1 MLKKFAEDLKAY
13 REKKKI
19 TLLHIANET
28 RIHISNLEKI
38 EKGEFDFLPP
48 PYIRAF
54 LKQYIKSLG
63 LDEKETLY
71 NFDLAKSGRYQP
83 MSEEKEKEKEIIPE
97 GKTENHTE
105 EKKEQGAV
113 TNVKK
118 DDALKM
124 ENLFEEK
131 EPASNSKPAK
141 PRERKKPA
149 PNHPLKKIEVE
160 KSVIYSEQPEAE
172 KQPPKKS
179 INFSPSIFKSLG
191 IAAVVILMG
200 YGIYLLVTT
209 VFLTGTSKSKYDIV
223 RQNFDTVVKENEKK
237 ILGKRS
243 KEEIEDSIRKVQNIQ
258 DSIKR
263 SLNDSISLEIKC
275 LKKGYI
281 SVIVDSISYEN
292 MYKET
297 FDKDYSGTWKAKKYF
312 WVTSNNTTTFEL
324 FLNGKKLD
332 IKDTKVKYMK
342 IGREGIINESEKKSP
357 NNN

>member
-19 TLLHIANET
+19 TLIHIANET
-28 RIHISNLEKI
+28 KIHISNLEKI
-38 EKGEFDFLPP
+38 ENGDFSFLPP

-83 MSEEKEKEKEIIPE
+83 MSDA
-97 GKTENHTE
+97 GE
-105 EKKEQGAV
+105 EKKSEENGKEKVEEKSDEIIKAADA
-113 TNVKK
+113 K
-118 DDALKM
+118 DIGTM
-124 ENLFEEK
+124 ETLFEEK
-131 EPASNSKPAK
+131 LPVQEPKPEKKKEKRKAIQYK
-141 PRERKKPA
+141 PI
-149 PNHPLKKIEVE
+149 KKIVVE
-160 KSVIYSEQPEAE
+160 KSAPFSEQPEIA
-172 KQPPKKS
+172 KQPQKKS
-179 INFSPSIFKSLG
+179 ISFSPSIFKSLG
-191 IAAVVILMG
+191 IVAVVLLMG

-209 VFLTGTSKSKYDIV
+209 VFITGTSKSKYDIV

-243 KEEIEDSIRKVQNIQ
+243 KEEIEDSIRREQSIQ

-263 SLNDSISLEIKC
+263 VLNDSISLDIKC
-275 LKKGYI
+275 IKKGYI
-281 SVIVDSISYEN
+281 SVIVDSISYDN

-297 FDKDYSGTWKAKKYF
+297 FDKDYKGTWKARKFF

-324 FLNGKKLD
+324 YLNGKKLD
-332 IKDTKVKYMK
+332 IKDTKVKYLK
-342 IGREGIINESEKKSP
+342 IGREGIINSDEK
-357 NNN
+357 

>member
-19 TLLHIANET
+19 SLLHIANET

-38 EKGEFDFLPP
+38 ENGDFEFLPP
-48 PYIRAF
+48 PYMRAF

-83 MSEEKEKEKEIIPE
+83 ISESDELKEVI
-97 GKTENHTE
+97 
-105 EKKEQGAV
+105 EKKEEKTEV
-113 TNVKK
+113 
-118 DDALKM
+118 LKNGNN
-124 ENLFEEK
+124 EPKEPEKVESIETLFEEK
-131 EPASNSKPAK
+131 VPVAQQKPVK
-141 PRERKKPA
+141 PKEKKKQVQVSPV
-149 PNHPLKKIEVE
+149 KKIEVE
-160 KSVIYSEQPEAE
+160 KFNSYTE
-172 KQPPKKS
+172 KQEMNIQPQKKT

-191 IAAVVILMG
+191 ILAVVLLMG

-209 VFLTGTSKSKYDIV
+209 VFITGTSKSKFDIV

-263 SLNDSISLEIKC
+263 VLNDSITLDIKC

-281 SVIVDSISYEN
+281 SVIVDSIAYDN

-297 FDKDYSGTWKAKKYF
+297 FDKDYKGTWKARKFF
-312 WVTSNNTTTFEL
+312 WITSNNTTTFEL
-324 FLNGKKLD
+324 YLNGKKLD
-332 IKDTKVKYMK
+332 IKDTKVKYLK
-342 IGREGIINESEKKSP
+342 IGREGIINSEDK
-357 NNN
+357 